1 MSKKRKNKKHSG
13 QHPHSNGQ
21 GNTLTVTLDGW
32 MAHQIL
38 KKQYVWVCDNKG
50 KIMGEFLVK
59 EKLTAEQLKSYIT
72 YCKNHPIAEDSK
84 CQ

>member
-1 MSKKRKNKKHSG
+1 MKHKNKKRGRSHHHSSR
-13 QHPHSNGQ
+13 QS
-21 GNTLTVTLDGW
+21 NTLTVTLDGW

-50 KIMGEFLVK
+50 KLVGEFLVE

-72 YCKNHPIAEDSK
+72 YCKNHPIAEDTQ